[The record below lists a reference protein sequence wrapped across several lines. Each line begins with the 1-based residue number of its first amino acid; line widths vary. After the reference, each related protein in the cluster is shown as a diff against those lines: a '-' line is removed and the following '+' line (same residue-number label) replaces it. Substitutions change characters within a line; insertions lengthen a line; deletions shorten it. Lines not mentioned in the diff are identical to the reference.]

1 MRIGSG
7 KGRKDRTIALNFKV
21 CKVLEAY
28 LTVRSNVEHNAVF
41 ITNQV
46 RPADGAQRIPG
57 VGEESPWRGRDQR
70 RFAHTLRHTFGTHHV
85 AKGTSLRTVQETL
98 GRADSKT
105 TSIYVSLA
113 REVMNKDM
121 QEHAL

>member
-1 MRIGSG
+1 M
-7 KGRKDRTIALNFKV
+7 
-21 CKVLEAY
+21 
-28 LTVRSNVEHNAVF
+28 
-41 ITNQV
+41 
-46 RPADGAQRIPG
+46 
-57 VGEESPWRGRDQR
+57 
-70 RFAHTLRHTFGTHHV
+70 